1 MADALWILVANAS
14 RARLFSTD
22 ERAEKWDLREEFFH
36 EESRQRSSELLE
48 QPDNPN
54 AGHLSKPQSENQP
67 DARQQLEHQRFARQ
81 LSERLERGIND
92 RAFDRV
98 VIAAPPE
105 FLGMLRKAI
114 SPRVQQRL
122 MLDMR
127 ADYTHV
133 PVKDL
138 PERIPLT

>member
-22 ERAEKWDLREEFFH
+22 ERAEKWDLREELFH
-36 EESRQRSSELLE
+36 EESRQRSTELLN

-54 AGHLSKPQSENQP
+54 AGTLRKPSAENEPNGRQS
-67 DARQQLEHQRFARQ
+67 LEHERFARQ
-81 LSERLERGIND
+81 LAERLEQGLNE
-92 RAFDRV
+92 RAYERL

-105 FLGMLRKAI
+105 FLGRLRKVI
-114 SPRVQQRL
+114 SDRVHKHL

-127 ADYTHV
+127 ADFSNI
-133 PVKDL
+133 PAREL
-138 PERIPLT
+138 PDRIPLT

>member
-54 AGHLSKPQSENQP
+54 AGTLSKPQPENQP
-67 DARQQLEHQRFARQ
+67 DARQQLEHHRFAKE
-81 LSERLERGIND
+81 LAERLERGIND

-105 FLGMLRKAI
+105 FLGMMRKAI

-133 PVKDL
+133 AIKDL

>member
-22 ERAEKWDLREEFFH
+22 ERAEKWDLREEFYH
-36 EESRQRSSELLE
+36 EESRQHSVDLLNQE
-48 QPDNPN
+48 DNPN
-54 AGHLSKPQSENQP
+54 AGTLRKPSAENAPNGRQS
-67 DARQQLEHQRFARQ
+67 LEHGRFARE
-81 LSERLERGIND
+81 LSDRLERGLND
-92 RAFDRV
+92 HAFERI

-105 FLGMLRKAI
+105 FLGLLRKAI

-127 ADYTHV
+127 ADFTQI

-138 PERIPLT
+138 PERIPVI

>member
-22 ERAEKWDLREEFFH
+22 ERAEKWDLREELFH
-36 EESRQRSSELLE
+36 EESRQRSGELLN

-54 AGHLSKPQSENQP
+54 AGTLRKPLAENQP
-67 DARQQLEHQRFARQ
+67 NGRQSLEHDRFAQQLA
-81 LSERLERGIND
+81 ERLERGLND
-92 RAFDRV
+92 QAYERL

-105 FLGMLRKAI
+105 FLGRLRKAV
-114 SPRVQQRL
+114 SKRVHQHL

-127 ADYTHV
+127 ADFSNI
-133 PVKDL
+133 PAQEL
-138 PERIPLT
+138 PERIPLS